1 MAKESLENI
10 TGLSDTMFKAIMNN
24 NEDILVKILKSI
36 FSENIKNITYLNG
49 ELSIQE
55 IIEKGRRLDLYIEDD
70 ESYIDI
76 EVTNNYNVTIV
87 DRNLGFLS
95 KLYTST
101 VKKGDDYTDY
111 KKVKTVNLI
120 GNKRNK
126 KKIITCAYTDQYG
139 EIISNKLIYCEI
151 YIQNFI
157 DLWYNQDEEISKY
170 KYLIMLGLN
179 KEELNKFNLEYG
191 DEIVSEYTK
200 EFNKILTYE
209 DLEPLFDR
217 EEDER
222 RIKNTIKKLSFE
234 EGQKEGLKE
243 GFEQGIIKGTK
254 ENQIKTAKK
263 LLDKLDIK
271 TISETTGLSIEE
283 INNLK

>member
-157 DLWYNQDEEISKY
+157 DLC
-170 KYLIMLGLN
+170 
-179 KEELNKFNLEYG
+179 
-191 DEIVSEYTK
+191 
-200 EFNKILTYE
+200 
-209 DLEPLFDR
+209 R
-217 EEDER
+217 
-222 RIKNTIKKLSFE
+222 
-234 EGQKEGLKE
+234 
-243 GFEQGIIKGTK
+243 
-254 ENQIKTAKK
+254 
-263 LLDKLDIK
+263 
-271 TISETTGLSIEE
+271 
-283 INNLK
+283 